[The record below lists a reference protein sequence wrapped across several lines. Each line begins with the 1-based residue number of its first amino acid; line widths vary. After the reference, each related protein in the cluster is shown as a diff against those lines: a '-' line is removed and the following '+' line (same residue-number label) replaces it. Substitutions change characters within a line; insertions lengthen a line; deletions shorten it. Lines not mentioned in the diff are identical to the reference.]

1 MERSV
6 AKVSRT
12 VAKVSRTQE
21 ERTSA
26 TRARLIEATLD
37 ILLAK
42 GYAAATTVDIAAR
55 AGLTRGALAHHFES
69 KEELVVEAVDH
80 LLKSTTGEIG
90 AYASQVGKGSLS
102 ISDFLDRLW
111 IIFSGP
117 FFMVA
122 LEHITAARH
131 SDFLKKKMVE
141 RAREFHKSLDEI
153 WREFFSG
160 SELGSAEVETT
171 LNATLCLL
179 RGMGVQTVLRSDP
192 VYYRGLLRFW
202 KSTLIS
208 QIKAS
213 QKTSAE
219 AAK

>member
-1 MERSV
+1 MDRS
-6 AKVSRT
+6 ST
-12 VAKVSRTQE
+12 KVSRTQE

-37 ILLAK
+37 LLLSK
-42 GYAAATTVDIAAR
+42 GYAAATTADIAAR

-69 KEELVVEAVDH
+69 KDELVVEAVEH
-80 LLKSTTGEIG
+80 LLKTTTQEIRV
-90 AYASQVGKGSLS
+90 YASQVGKGSLS
-102 ISDFLDRLW
+102 ISDFVDRLW

-117 FFMVA
+117 FFMVT

-131 SDFLKKKMVE
+131 SDLLRRRLIE
-141 RAREFHKSLDEI
+141 RTREFHKSLDEI
-153 WREFFSG
+153 WHHLFSG
-160 SELGSAEVETT
+160 SGLGSAEVETT

-192 VYYRGLLRFW
+192 VYYGHLLRFW
-202 KSTLIS
+202 KSILID
-208 QIKAS
+208 QIKPS
-213 QKTSAE
+213 QKTPSQ

>member
-1 MERSV
+1 MDRS
-6 AKVSRT
+6 T
-12 VAKVSRTQE
+12 IKVSRTQE

-37 ILLAK
+37 LLLSK
-42 GYAAATTVDIAAR
+42 GYAAATTADIAAR

-69 KEELVVEAVDH
+69 KNELVVEAVEH
-80 LLKSTTGEIG
+80 LLKTTKHEIRV
-90 AYASQVGKGSLS
+90 YASQVGKGSLS
-102 ISDFLDRLW
+102 ISDFVDRLW

-117 FFMVA
+117 FFMVT

-131 SDFLKKKMVE
+131 SDFLRKRLIE
-141 RAREFHKSLDEI
+141 RTREFHKSLDEI
-153 WREFFSG
+153 WRHFFSESG
-160 SELGSAEVETT
+160 LGSVEVETT

-192 VYYRGLLRFW
+192 VYYRRLLRFW
-202 KSTLIS
+202 KSMLID

-213 QKTSAE
+213 QKTLSE
-219 AAK
+219 AVK